1 MRAADYITKK
11 KGLDWTDNTIG
22 GVYNLRQ
29 QLRTTKPTLPKTT
42 SQQQKQPQR
51 RPPNNDVKLHHKVP
65 EGTTF

>member
-29 QLRTTKPTLPKTT
+29 LY
-42 SQQQKQPQR
+42 QKQLA
-51 RPPNNDVKLHHKVP
+51 NNKNNHNEDHL
-65 EGTTF
+65 TTM